1 MTGATRA
8 AGRLIRAPTPKGN
21 WAMIRLLSSLLS
33 VRPSIATFG
42 VLVVVLWGFR
52 LADVTLFEKGDLEF
66 WSETA
71 AAFCAVSIHL
81 AVEKLVR
88 AWKHA
93 ARRFTSWWKATTA
106 SAEAREEKNRAS

>member
-21 WAMIRLLSSLLS
+21 WAMIRLLGSLLS
-33 VRPSIATFG
+33 VRSSIATFG
-42 VLVVVLWGFR
+42 VLVGVLWGFR

-66 WSETA
+66 WAETA

-88 AWKHA
+88 AWKHTTRQFMA
-93 ARRFTSWWKATTA
+93 WWRATTA
-106 SAEAREEKNRAS
+106 SAGAGEEKNRAS